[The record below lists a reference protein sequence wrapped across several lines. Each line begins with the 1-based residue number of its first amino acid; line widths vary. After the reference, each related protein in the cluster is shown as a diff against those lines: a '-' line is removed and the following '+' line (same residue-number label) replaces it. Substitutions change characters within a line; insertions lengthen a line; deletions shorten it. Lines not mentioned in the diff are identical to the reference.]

1 MSSQSPIK
9 KFMDT
14 TADVFILDTSTS
26 TPTGQPIEI
35 LPAVKNRSVRG
46 RFIPKK
52 SINLFDVGQVVEGKD
67 RFVTLTELQFNEIVL
82 INGTYHRVVEKKEQ
96 KLFNKS
102 FGFEHRLEIF
112 RH

>member
-1 MSSQSPIK
+1 MSSQSPFK

-14 TADVFILDTSTS
+14 KAEVFILDTSTS

-35 LPAVKNRSVRG
+35 LPATPDRTVKG

-52 SINLFDVGQVVEGKD
+52 ELNLFQVGQVVVGKD
-67 RFVTLTELQFNEIVL
+67 RFISLTELQFNEIL
-82 INGTYHRVVEKKEQ
+82 RINGILYRVVEKKEQ

-102 FGFEHRLEIF
+102 FGFEQRLDIF